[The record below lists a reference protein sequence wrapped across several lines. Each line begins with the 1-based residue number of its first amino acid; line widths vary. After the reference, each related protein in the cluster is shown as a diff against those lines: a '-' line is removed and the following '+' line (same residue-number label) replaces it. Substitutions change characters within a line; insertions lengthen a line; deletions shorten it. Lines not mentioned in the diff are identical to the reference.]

1 MSEELLT
8 HFLGQMENKQS
19 ILKQTY
25 KVAQIGDSLVLLNGN
40 MARHW
45 YDKMANCRILH
56 GIFADGKR
64 AHGKDLHF

>member
-19 ILKQTY
+19 ILKQTD
-25 KVAQIGDSLVLLNGN
+25 KVAQI
-40 MARHW
+40 W

-56 GIFADGKR
+56 GIIADGKK
-64 AHGKDLHF
+64 AHGKDVHS